1 MAAALG
7 LALDLPE
14 DMHIAAYH
22 TLTGYAPCYSGF
34 YQTHIFLSS
43 EKCGLNYVNSGILEI
58 RSGPEITWHCV
69 TTFHVKREKEKE
81 EHFLFLSL
89 LAFFDLA
96 FLWFLWLFYTFL
108 HLSGFNQLPF
118 HPNPSPNQLDCILSS
133 VFKQIT
139 IWVLSLMFIKI
150 SPKTGLKSC
159 SFVDQ
164 ANPIIGWT
172 FKPWQTIDDQLLG
185 KSSMQAVTKGV
196 FLFHCS
202 RWFLGALLCQRRW
215 SESDCGVE
223 GGTSSQPPFN
233 YSIHKSRAQRFSIDA
248 EKKLHL
254 SIQPMPSFLHTNKI
268 LRKSC

>member
-43 EKCGLNYVNSGILEI
+43 EKCGLNYVNSRILKKI
-58 RSGPEITWHCV
+58 GSGPEITWHCV

-96 FLWFLWLFYTFL
+96 FLWFLWLFFTFL

-133 VFKQIT
+133 VFKIIT
-139 IWVLSLMFIKI
+139 IWVLSLMFIQN
-150 SPKTGLKSC
+150 SRKTGFKS
-159 SFVDQ
+159 SSLIDK
-164 ANPIIGWT
+164 ANLIIG
-172 FKPWQTIDDQLLG
+172 
-185 KSSMQAVTKGV
+185 
-196 FLFHCS
+196 
-202 RWFLGALLCQRRW
+202 
-215 SESDCGVE
+215 
-223 GGTSSQPPFN
+223 
-233 YSIHKSRAQRFSIDA
+233 
-248 EKKLHL
+248 
-254 SIQPMPSFLHTNKI
+254 
-268 LRKSC
+268 

>member
-69 TTFHVKREKEKE
+69 TTFHVKGEKEKE

-96 FLWFLWLFYTFL
+96 FLWFLWLFYSFL

-118 HPNPSPNQLDCILSS
+118 HPLLRASLTAFCHQFSKKS
-133 VFKQIT
+133 QFEY
-139 IWVLSLMFIKI
+139 LSLMFIKI
-150 SPKTGLKSC
+150 SPKTGFTSSSL
-159 SFVDQ
+159 VDK
-164 ANPIIGWT
+164 ANPIIG
-172 FKPWQTIDDQLLG
+172 
-185 KSSMQAVTKGV
+185 
-196 FLFHCS
+196 
-202 RWFLGALLCQRRW
+202 
-215 SESDCGVE
+215 
-223 GGTSSQPPFN
+223 
-233 YSIHKSRAQRFSIDA
+233 
-248 EKKLHL
+248 
-254 SIQPMPSFLHTNKI
+254 
-268 LRKSC
+268 